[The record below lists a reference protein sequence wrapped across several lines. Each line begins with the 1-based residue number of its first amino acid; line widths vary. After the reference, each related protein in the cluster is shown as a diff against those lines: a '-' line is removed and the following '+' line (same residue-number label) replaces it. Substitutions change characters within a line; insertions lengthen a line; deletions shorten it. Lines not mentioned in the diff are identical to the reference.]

1 MAEPGAAPGYRGE
14 VDDPVLR
21 RMFDDGIDSSA
32 PRANR
37 SRRTQLMTMAL
48 RSAWLPLA
56 LVPAADPLADSR
68 NTRTLEVVT
77 RRGESVERSSPPSN
91 E

>member
-1 MAEPGAAPGYRGE
+1 
-14 VDDPVLR
+14 
-21 RMFDDGIDSSA
+21 
-32 PRANR
+32 
-37 SRRTQLMTMAL
+37 MTMAL